1 MTQTIIGVFDTYQEA
16 NAAVEALIADGIPR
30 SNVEIHSRQSG
41 IGETTSTS
49 GSDRT
54 TDDQDEGILDKIERF
69 FSNLVGDDDR
79 PPEFSQYQEAVRR
92 GGALVSVDVSG
103 DTEFD
108 RVRTVL
114 ESAGA
119 VDIDERA
126 SQWQNLGDAG
136 YSGQTDGTSS
146 STYTA
151 PGTGSGTGL
160 GASYNAGSGT
170 VSSTG
175 STAGTSGL
183 TSGAQS
189 TSFNQTEGEEKAF
202 PVVQEELEVG
212 KRRVQTG
219 AFRVY
224 SRATETPVSESVTL
238 REEHASV
245 ERRPVDRP
253 ATEADLKEG
262 FVELRETQETPVVQK
277 TARVVEEVVVGKQT
291 SERTETVSDTVRG
304 TQVDVERVDGDDV
317 RSTDGSR
324 TESDDLLSPD
334 DPLKPRDP
342 KI

>member
-1 MTQTIIGVFDTYQEA
+1 
-16 NAAVEALIADGIPR
+16 
-30 SNVEIHSRQSG
+30 
-41 IGETTSTS
+41 
-49 GSDRT
+49 
-54 TDDQDEGILDKIERF
+54 
-69 FSNLVGDDDR
+69 VGDDDR

-92 GGALVSVDVSG
+92 GGALVSVDVAG
-103 DTEFD
+103 DSEFD

-119 VDIDERA
+119 VDIDERSA
-126 SQWQNLGDAG
+126 QWQNAGDAG
-136 YSGQTDGTSS
+136 YSSETDGTSS

-151 PGTGSGTGL
+151 PGTGSGTGF
-160 GASYNAGSGT
+160 GAGSSTGSGT
-170 VSSTG
+170 VSETG
-175 STAGTSGL
+175 SPVGTSGL
-183 TSGAQS
+183 TSGAQP
-189 TSFNQTEGEEKAF
+189 TSFTQAQEGEEKAF

-224 SRATETPVSESVTL
+224 SRTTETPVSESVTL

-262 FVELRETQETPVVQK
+262 FVEMRETQETPVVQK

-304 TQVDVERVDGDDV
+304 TQVDVERVDSDDV
-317 RSTDGSR
+317 RSTDASR
-324 TESDDLLSPD
+324 TEADDILPAD
-334 DPLKPRDP
+334 DPLKPRDR

>member
-16 NAAVEALIADGIPR
+16 NAAVEALIADGISR
-30 SNVEIHSRQSG
+30 SNVEIHSRQSQM
-41 IGETTSTS
+41 GETTSTS
-49 GSDRT
+49 GSDRAT
-54 TDDQDEGILDKIERF
+54 HYEDEGILDKIERF

-92 GGALVSVDVSG
+92 GGALVSVDVEG
-103 DTEFD
+103 DSEFD
-108 RVRTVL
+108 RVRSVL

-126 SQWQNLGDAG
+126 AQWQNLGDSD
-136 YSGQTDGTSS
+136 YSASSDGTAS

-151 PGTGSGTGL
+151 PGTGST
-160 GASYNAGSGT
+160 A
-170 VSSTG
+170 G
-175 STAGTSGL
+175 STAGSPAGSPAGSTAGASGL
-183 TSGAQS
+183 TPGAQP
-189 TSFNQTEGEEKAF
+189 TSSVQAEGEEKAF

-224 SRATETPVSESVTL
+224 SRTTETPVSESVTL

-253 ATEADLKEG
+253 ATDADLKEG

-304 TQVDVERVDGDDV
+304 TQVDVERVDSNDV
-317 RSTDGSR
+317 RSTDGR
-324 TESDDLLSPD
+324 GTEADDILPAD
-334 DPLKPRDP
+334 DPLKPRDR